1 MDGTAWRPARWT
13 PAQLEERR
21 LAAAT
26 LLRQGRLTQAAI
38 DGGSGSAAM
47 RASVAE
53 AYGFTVQRSATRAK
67 ERDERTIAAW
77 PRREWVAI
85 KKEGPP

>member
-1 MDGTAWRPARWT
+1 
-13 PAQLEERR
+13 
-21 LAAAT
+21 
-26 LLRQGRLTQAAI
+26 
-38 DGGSGSAAM
+38 M